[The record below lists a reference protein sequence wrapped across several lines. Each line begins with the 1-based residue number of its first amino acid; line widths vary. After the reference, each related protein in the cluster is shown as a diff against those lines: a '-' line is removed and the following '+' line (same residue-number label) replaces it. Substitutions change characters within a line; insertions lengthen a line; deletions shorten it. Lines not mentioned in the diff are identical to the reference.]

1 MENKNIEN
9 NVQMD
14 TYDKIFPGV
23 GNGGLFSESGLD
35 EMQKAVSREEGFKL
49 FRTFF
54 WVIYLFSALMLM
66 AASALESVPFTAI
79 SAGLMALCTVFYLI
93 YAAKISSKGALNR
106 KFAESMSKKYV
117 MISGIFVLA
126 VWLFIFLVKKSTE
139 VEVVAI
145 WSNTAVMYIGNYFCS
160 KRNMKVLEKML
171 NDDSAGE

>member
-1 MENKNIEN
+1 MENKG
-9 NVQMD
+9 QPD
-14 TYDKIFPGV
+14 TYDKILPEG

-35 EMQKAVSREEGFKL
+35 EMQKAVSREVGFKL

-93 YAAKISSKGALNR
+93 YAAKISSRGALNR

-117 MISGIFVLA
+117 MICGIITLA
-126 VWLFIFLVKKSTE
+126 AWLFLFLVKKDTA
-139 VEVVAI
+139 VEVVVI

-160 KRNMKVLEKML
+160 RKNMKVIEKMTRE
-171 NDDSAGE
+171 DESDEQ

>member
-9 NVQMD
+9 NKQMD
-14 TYDKIFPGV
+14 TYDKILPEA

-35 EMQKAVSREEGFKL
+35 EMQRSVSREVGFRL

-54 WVIYLFSALMLM
+54 WIIYLFSAFMLM
-66 AASALESVPFTAI
+66 AAAALESVPFTAI

-93 YAAKISSKGALNR
+93 YAARISSKGALNR

-117 MISGIFVLA
+117 MFFGIFMLV
-126 VWLFIFLVKKSTE
+126 VWLFKFLVKKGTNF
-139 VEVVAI
+139 EVVAI
-145 WSNTAVMYIGNYFCS
+145 WANIAVMYIGNYFCS

-171 NDDSAGE
+171 KDDSGEE